1 MLLLALPLLFHSSLI
16 RRKGGGSTHAVLSSI
31 AQLAVLYS
39 NSSEKPNSS
48 GCWICF
54 PATTTTFM
62 RCMNKIL
69 YVSPR
74 NIQTSQFFQLLQLIY
89 VLFCLQRTF
98 LPKIYCIY
106 RIRYNDRQLFVYVT
120 NNVRQDFPRICSSP
134 RLICSKIFWSVD
146 AMDAKFCIKGAC
158 LSSCFRQLF

>member
-1 MLLLALPLLFHSSLI
+1 M
-16 RRKGGGSTHAVLSSI
+16 HAVLSSI
-31 AQLAVLYS
+31 VQLAVLYS
-39 NSSEKPNSS
+39 NSSEKPNFS
-48 GCWICF
+48 GCLIYF
-54 PATTTTFM
+54 LATTTTFM

-74 NIQTSQFFQLLQLIY
+74 NMQTSQFFQLLQLID

-120 NNVRQDFPRICSSP
+120 NNVSQDFPRFCSSDSFAQRYFG
-134 RLICSKIFWSVD
+134 RLMPSTPNSASKVRVPPAAFANFVECFSRG
-146 AMDAKFCIKGAC
+146 FPSRGA
-158 LSSCFRQLF
+158 